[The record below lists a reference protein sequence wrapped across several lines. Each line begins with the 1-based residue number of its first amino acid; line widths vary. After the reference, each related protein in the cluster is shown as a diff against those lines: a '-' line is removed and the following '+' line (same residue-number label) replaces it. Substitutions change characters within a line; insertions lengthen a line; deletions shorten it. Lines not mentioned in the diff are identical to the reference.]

1 MIVVRIELHSAV
13 TGKVEEIGQMV
24 ISNDGTS
31 ANPKRG
37 NYDVRLGRR
46 GVTDTRQIVNAPQR
60 RARVELFP
68 RASFSV
74 WVLVARALK
83 NLGIERFADFYEE
96 QLHEELEKKGL

>member
-1 MIVVRIELHSAV
+1 MILVKIELHSAV
-13 TGKVEEIGQMV
+13 TGKITPLGLMV

-46 GVTDTRQIVNAPQR
+46 GSLGEVFTKPQR
-60 RARVELFP
+60 TARVEKYP
-68 RASFSV
+68 RAAFSV

-83 NLGIERFADFYEE
+83 NLGIELFADFYEE
-96 QLHEELEKKGL
+96 QTDIALSEHGL